1 MPDAGPEAPE
11 EGAEALFAIFALSI
25 GTLVLLP
32 TTIYACC
39 ASGEDANRPWN
50 KVRGRA
56 DERKKRT
63 RDNT

>member
-11 EGAEALFAIFALSI
+11 EGAEALFAIFTLSI

-39 ASGEDANRPWN
+39 ASGEDADRPWT
-50 KVRGRA
+50 KVRGFA
-56 DERKKRT
+56 NER
-63 RDNT
+63 